1 MNKQEIDDMMK
12 DLPTQQLPEET
23 VLQKLIIG
31 IMFIAFLMFWMWVP
45 DFTLD
50 EEDCMKQESSAYV
63 KNICRESQAK

>member
-12 DLPTQQLPEET
+12 DLPSQQLPEET

-31 IMFIAFLMFWMWVP
+31 IMLIAFLMFWMWVP

-50 EEDCMKQESSAYV
+50 EQDCMKQVSSAYV
-63 KNICRESQAK
+63 KNLCSEAQAK